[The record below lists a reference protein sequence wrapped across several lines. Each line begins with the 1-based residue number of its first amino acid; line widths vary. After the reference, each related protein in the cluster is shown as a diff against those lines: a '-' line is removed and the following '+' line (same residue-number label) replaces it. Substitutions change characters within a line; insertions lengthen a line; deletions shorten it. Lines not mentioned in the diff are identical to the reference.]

1 MLDVSGSLVLLADPL
16 PLDEEQGSVDPSLL
30 ALLDPPLLSWLDEP
44 PEILLSAATELSTPL
59 LDDDPLL
66 PPASVSTVVLKVE
79 LRMKHA

>member
-1 MLDVSGSLVLLADPL
+1 MLLADPL

-66 PPASVSTVVLKVE
+66 PSASVSTVVLKVE

>member
-30 ALLDPPLLSWLDEP
+30 ALLDSPLLSWLDEP